1 MSTTDRP
8 PNKDNATGD
17 PRVRIP
23 PSTSPLLSGDAVNHS
38 YIPSRNLVEP
48 DVSQYSHSPV
58 SSLKNIDGGSKS
70 RHKSFNSNVA
80 AKPSFSGANGSDN
93 ARKTVL
99 LQPHDGKKFRL
110 HPKSSLR
117 KQRSPDLYRELAE
130 CRESKNNVLDLS
142 HCELQQLPNGIF
154 DDLPGLT
161 ELYLYTNKLTSLPA
175 SIGQLAHLRRLSI
188 QQNMLARL
196 PKEMA
201 KLTGLEVLDLRHN
214 RLEGNLP
221 ECLPSL
227 KQLKSLFLKFN
238 KLSNISGIENLKHL
252 TCLVLGQN
260 SLKND
265 LPDVIGQ
272 LTCLTTLD
280 LSNNQITSLP
290 ENIGNC
296 TALKSLNLQHN
307 QLQRLPNS
315 IGNLRNLSKL
325 SIKYNQLVEIPQ
337 SLANCVLLDEFN
349 VESNQLSSLP
359 DELLL
364 SLPNLVN
371 ITLSRNHF
379 TDFPTG
385 GPGQFKNCIS
395 LNVDYNQ
402 ITTIPQ
408 SIFSEA
414 TRLNRLNLCDNNITC
429 LVPSDLHHPS
439 SVVELN
445 LGSNRLTS
453 LPAEIGELQ
462 HLEVLELNFNQLR
475 VLPDEITKL
484 SKLRIL
490 GLDSNE
496 LESLPEDL
504 SGLVSLQELNVLS
517 NRLTTFPRSVENLPK
532 LKVIKAGENDIQRL
546 PPELGNMSA
555 LQELHLNDNLNLNS
569 LPVELSLC
577 KNLKILSL
585 ENCPLR
591 DIERNVVEGG
601 SAMIIYFLQQVIQFR
616 HQTAV

>member
-58 SSLKNIDGGSKS
+58 SALKNIDGGSKS
-70 RHKSFNSNVA
+70 RHKSFNSTVA

-337 SLANCVLLDEFN
+337 TLANCVLLDEFN

-359 DELLL
+359 NELLL

-395 LNVDYNQ
+395 SRISSSRNMSYGRTLSYRM
-402 ITTIPQ
+402 TTTAYGFRFP
-408 SIFSEA
+408 SP
-414 TRLNRLNLCDNNITC
+414 
-429 LVPSDLHHPS
+429 VSDLHHWS

-546 PPELGNMSA
+546 PAELGNMSA